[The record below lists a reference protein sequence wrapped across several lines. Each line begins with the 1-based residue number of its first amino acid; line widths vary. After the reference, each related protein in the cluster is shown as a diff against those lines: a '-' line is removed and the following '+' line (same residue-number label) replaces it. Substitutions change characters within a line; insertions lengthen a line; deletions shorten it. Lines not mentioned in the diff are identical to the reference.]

1 MKKILSVFTIL
12 FFLGNQISWACD
24 VCKKNQP
31 AGFENITHG
40 AGPSGTLDY
49 IIIWVGVI
57 IVVATLFLSVK
68 YLIKPKENNPDH
80 IKYIVKNEGF

>member
-1 MKKILSVFTIL
+1 MKKILSVFAIL

>member
-12 FFLGNQISWACD
+12 FFLGNHISWACD

-31 AGFENITHG
+31 AGFENITQG